1 MFWQVLFLMV
11 LLIPLLAVVL
21 DSQVGE
27 ALAHRLEGRDPGPA
41 RDRLTERIRYLE
53 GEVERLSAE
62 VQRLDEESEFLHK
75 LLAERPP
82 PDEPDRRALEASEND
97 D

>member
-1 MFWQVLFLMV
+1 MFWQILFLMV

-27 ALAHRLEGRDPGPA
+27 ALAHRLESRNPGPA
-41 RDRLTERIRYLE
+41 RDRLAERIRYLE
-53 GEVERLSAE
+53 SEVERLSSE
-62 VQRLDEESEFLHK
+62 IQRLDEESEFLHE

-82 PDEPDRRALEASEND
+82 PDAGDRRALEAGESD